1 MELMSDLI
9 NYEPSYFEEVVS
21 QWVRVD
27 FMVKYDSILIN
38 YVSELAPRH
47 EGKYVIGYMW
57 AYKVKHVA
65 NGSIEKYKSKFVAK
79 GF

>member
-9 NYEPSYFEEVVS
+9 NYEPSYFEEVIS
-21 QWVRVD
+21 QWVWVD
-27 FMVKYDSILIN
+27 SMVKYDSILIN
-38 YVSELAPRH
+38 DVWELAPRH

-57 AYKVKHVA
+57 VYKVKHVA